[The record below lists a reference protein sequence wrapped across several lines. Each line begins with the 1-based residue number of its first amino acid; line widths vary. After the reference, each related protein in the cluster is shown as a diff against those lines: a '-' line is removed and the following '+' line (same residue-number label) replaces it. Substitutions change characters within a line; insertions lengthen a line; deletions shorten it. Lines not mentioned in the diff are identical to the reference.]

1 MNMFTCHCG
10 NTLFFENTQC
20 VACHSEVGWCP
31 VCHRISGLIVSPDG
45 VYHCGYTGCQAP
57 LVKCHNYGVEQVCN
71 RCLPA
76 TRNNSPVTGLCDYCR
91 YNDTIP
97 DLSVEGNRE
106 RWYRLETGKRRLL
119 YTLDLLGLPY
129 GKAEDGIHPALSF
142 DFKADA
148 SLAGNQWQAMGEHE
162 QVFTGHH
169 EGKITINLREAEDV
183 EREKLRVSFGEAH
196 RTIIGHFRHEI
207 AHYYW
212 EMLIREKQEE
222 NFIRIFGD
230 YQNPTY
236 EQALERHYQEGP
248 PPNWQ
253 TNFISAYASMH
264 PWEDFAETFAKYLAI
279 VSVLDTA
286 RHSGLGEG
294 VDPTKAGMMEMQ
306 KSYQRLGLILNEMN
320 RAMGLMDLM
329 PEILVPAVEE
339 KLQFVHQIIQKARA
353 ELPTRPGSQQF
364 SP

>member
-1 MNMFTCHCG
+1 MEMFTCHCG

-20 VACHSEVGWCP
+20 VSCNSAVGWCP
-31 VCHRISGLIVSPDG
+31 ACHRVSGLLVSPDG
-45 VYHCGYTGCQAP
+45 VHQCGYTACQAP
-57 LVKCHNYGVEQVCN
+57 LVKCHNYDVEQVCN

-76 TRNNSPVTGLCDYCR
+76 SCANQSMAQLCDYCR

-106 RWYRLETGKRRLL
+106 RWYRLETAKRRLL
-119 YTLDLLGLPY
+119 YTLDVLGLSY
-129 GKAEDGIHPALSF
+129 GKVEDGIQPALSF
-142 DFKADA
+142 DFKADV
-148 SLAGNQWQAMGEHE
+148 SLSGHQWQTMGDHE

-169 EGKITINLREAEDV
+169 NGKITINLREAEDV

-212 EMLIREKQEE
+212 EMLIRDKQEE
-222 NFIRIFGD
+222 AFTQVFGD
-230 YQNPTY
+230 YQHPTY
-236 EQALERHYQEGP
+236 EQAREQHYRNGP

-253 TNFISAYASMH
+253 TGYISAYATMH

-286 RHSGLGEG
+286 RHSGFGDG
-294 VDPTKAGMMEMQ
+294 VDPTNAGIMEMT
-306 KSYQRLGLILNEMN
+306 KSYQKLGLVLNEMN

-329 PEILVPAVEE
+329 PELLVPPVME
-339 KLQFVHQIIQKARA
+339 KLEYIHRLILKARSEGPIRLA
-353 ELPTRPGSQQF
+353 TS
-364 SP
+364 S

>member
-1 MNMFTCHCG
+1 MNMFSCHCG

-20 VACHSEVGWCP
+20 VACNSEVGWCP
-31 VCHRISGLIVSPDG
+31 VCHRISGLHVSPDG
-45 VYHCGYTGCQAP
+45 VYQCGYTGCRTP
-57 LVKCHNYGVEQVCN
+57 LVKCHNYGIEQVCN

-76 TRNNSPVTGLCDYCR
+76 NRNDSPVTGLCDYCR

-129 GKAEDGIHPALSF
+129 GKAEDGIHPPLSF
-142 DFKADA
+142 EFKADA
-148 SLAGNQWQAMGEHE
+148 SLSGNQWQTMGDHE

-169 EGKITINLREAEDV
+169 DGKITINLREAEDV

-212 EMLIREKQEE
+212 EMLIRGRQEE
-222 NFIRIFGD
+222 PFTQVFGD

-236 EQALERHYQEGP
+236 VQARERHYREGP
-248 PPNWQ
+248 PLNWQ
-253 TNFISAYASMH
+253 AGFISA
-264 PWEDFAETFAKYLAI
+264 
-279 VSVLDTA
+279 
-286 RHSGLGEG
+286 
-294 VDPTKAGMMEMQ
+294 
-306 KSYQRLGLILNEMN
+306 
-320 RAMGLMDLM
+320 
-329 PEILVPAVEE
+329 
-339 KLQFVHQIIQKARA
+339 
-353 ELPTRPGSQQF
+353 
-364 SP
+364 

>member
-1 MNMFTCHCG
+1 M
-10 NTLFFENTQC
+10 L
-20 VACHSEVGWCP
+20 
-31 VCHRISGLIVSPDG
+31 L
-45 VYHCGYTGCQAP
+45 
-57 LVKCHNYGVEQVCN
+57 N
-71 RCLPA
+71 RCVTDAFLPA
-76 TRNNSPVTGLCDYCR
+76 TLSTSVTRLCDYCR

-119 YTLDLLGLPY
+119 YTLDLLSLPY

-142 DFKADA
+142 EFKADA
-148 SLAGNQWQAMGEHE
+148 SLTGNQWQSMGEHE

-169 EGKITINLREAEDV
+169 DGKITINLREAEDV

-207 AHYYW
+207 GHYYW
-212 EMLIREKQEE
+212 DMLIRDRQEE
-222 NFIRIFGD
+222 AFNQVFGD
-230 YQNPTY
+230 YHQPTY
-236 EQALERHYQEGP
+236 EQARERHYREGP
-248 PPNWQ
+248 PSDWQ
-253 TNFISAYASMH
+253 ASFISAYATMH

-286 RHSGLGEG
+286 KHSGLGDG

-329 PEILVPAVEE
+329 PEILVSPVGE
-339 KLQFVHQIIQKARA
+339 KLQFIHQIVQKVRS
-353 ELPTRPGSQQF
+353 EMPSERTSQPLPR
-364 SP
+364 

>member
-1 MNMFTCHCG
+1 
-10 NTLFFENTQC
+10 
-20 VACHSEVGWCP
+20 
-31 VCHRISGLIVSPDG
+31 
-45 VYHCGYTGCQAP
+45 
-57 LVKCHNYGVEQVCN
+57 
-71 RCLPA
+71 
-76 TRNNSPVTGLCDYCR
+76 
-91 YNDTIP
+91 
-97 DLSVEGNRE
+97 
-106 RWYRLETGKRRLL
+106 
-119 YTLDLLGLPY
+119 
-129 GKAEDGIHPALSF
+129 
-142 DFKADA
+142 
-148 SLAGNQWQAMGEHE
+148 
-162 QVFTGHH
+162 
-169 EGKITINLREAEDV
+169 V

-286 RHSGLGEG
+286 RHSNLGEG

-329 PEILVPAVEE
+329 PEILVPPVEE

-353 ELPTRPGSQQF
+353 ELPIRPGSHQF